1 MSPSLKTTT
10 ALAASAAVLTLSACG
25 GSSSSSSS
33 SSNAAAG
40 SSSTSASSTGT
51 SSKTITV
58 LAAASLTESFKKLAA
73 DFEKAHP
80 GVEIKMSFA
89 GSQDIARQLK
99 GGAPAD
105 VVAMAD
111 TATPKTMPAD
121 VTKGKTWTDFAT
133 NELEIATPK
142 GNPGKVTDLASL
154 AKVDTVLCAKAV
166 PCGRAADKALTKAK
180 VKAHVISY
188 EQNVKSTLAKVSS
201 GDADAAVVYRT
212 DVKAA
217 GDKVTGVDIAA
228 DSNVKTTLPI
238 ATWSDNEY
246 AKQFVDLVTGAEGR
260 KVLSDAGFGSPS

>member
-1 MSPSLKTTT
+1 MNRSLTT
-10 ALAASAAVLTLSACG
+10 ATAATASAAVLGLSGCG
-25 GSSSSSSS
+25 GSNSTNSSG
-33 SSNAAAG
+33 SNAAG
-40 SSSTSASSTGT
+40 SSSATAS

-58 LAAASLTESFKKLAA
+58 LAAASLTESFTKLAQ
-73 DFEKAHP
+73 DFEKNHP

-111 TATPKTMPAD
+111 TTTPKTMPAD
-121 VTKGKTWTDFAT
+121 ITQGKTWTDFAT

-142 GNPGKVTDLASL
+142 GNPGDVTDLASL
-154 AKVDTVLCAKAV
+154 AKVNTVLCAKTV
-166 PCGRAADKALTKAK
+166 PCGRAADKALTKAN
-180 VKAHVISY
+180 VHAHVVSY

-217 GDKVTGVDIAA
+217 GDKVTGVDIASG
-228 DSNVKTTLPI
+228 SNVKTTLPI
-238 ATWSDNEY
+238 ATWSNNEY
-246 AKQFVDLVTGAEGR
+246 AKQFVQLITGAEGR